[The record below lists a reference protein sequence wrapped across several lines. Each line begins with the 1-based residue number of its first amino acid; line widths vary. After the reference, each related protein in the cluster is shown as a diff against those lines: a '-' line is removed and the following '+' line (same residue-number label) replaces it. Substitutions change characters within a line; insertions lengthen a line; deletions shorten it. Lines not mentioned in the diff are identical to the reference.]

1 MKSSAKQSA
10 FFQAAAGWVGAALK
24 SESSSFFGELAQ
36 DVVFCK
42 SASIASTKIKN
53 KKIKIINII
62 KNKKIKKA
70 KLV

>member
-10 FFQAAAGWVGAALK
+10 FFRAAAGWVGAALK
-24 SESSSFFGELAQ
+24 SESSSFLGELAQ

-42 SASIASTKIKN
+42 SASITSTKI
-53 KKIKIINII
+53 IVHVVVAILLQ
-62 KNKKIKKA
+62 IKKA